1 MITEYDLAEAIAECE
16 GQRNPSISTCM
27 KLASLYIIKDK
38 KFPEEKEMTHV
49 SEIPMMSFS
58 NGDEKMDDKI
68 RYEKNN
74 TEFSKENLFNWKTIL
89 ELYPLKIKEFSGGR
103 ISIVLFFILLTEFT
117 SFENNLLN
125 NSI

>member
-38 KFPEEKEMTHV
+38 KFPDEREMTHM

-58 NGDEKMDDKI
+58 NGDEKMDEKI

-74 TEFSKENLFNWKTIL
+74 TEFLQAIDGMNTNDVIKIMDELMSTVKTLIPK
-89 ELYPLKIKEFSGGR
+89 LYDGVMRKLSE
-103 ISIVLFFILLTEFT
+103 
-117 SFENNLLN
+117 
-125 NSI
+125 